1 MSDSDLEIT
10 SIKFVTVYHSYSTFV
25 CSKAVVTNFQ
35 ESYDI
40 PNSQGRS
47 GLPCDIDADLW

>member
-25 CSKAVVTNFQ
+25 CSKAVVTNSL
-35 ESYDI
+35 EIYDI
-40 PNSQGRS
+40 PKSLNRDEF
-47 GLPCDIDADLW
+47 PRII